1 MYHTNIQTL
10 KLVLLFCFVLA
21 ATGSRRSGRGGRQL
35 DLDAIVEG
43 RLSNHVIGE
52 RQSRMLAAAA
62 GDPANATISDASLP
76 ANSTS
81 ELSSSNKTVKLIDE
95 EEESM
100 QKHASFVS
108 HYGNEDEM
116 PSLSKSIDN
125 LDQLIG
131 TSARVINTDRYPA
144 GSAMMPISYPLNAVY
159 PNEDRILA
167 ALINQAAGNI
177 VSGQPG
183 DLSAVQSNP
192 TPIYASSADKPL
204 PDNPSGSSGGSSGGL
219 GSFLSG
225 NTNKKKPFASIGS
238 SIQNFAA
245 SLFPNRVTNKFI
257 KRKQSGQSV
266 GNQLDY
272 ASFASECM

>member
-1 MYHTNIQTL
+1 MYQTL
-10 KLVLLFCFVLA
+10 KLVLLFCFVLQA
-21 ATGSRRSGRGGRQL
+21 NCSRRSGRGGRQL

-52 RQSRMLAAAA
+52 RQSRML
-62 GDPANATISDASLP
+62 GSSTNVTISDATVNNP
-76 ANSTS
+76 DNSTDDLNDS
-81 ELSSSNKTVKLIDE
+81 PNPLISTSNKTAKLID

-108 HYGNEDEM
+108 HYGDE
-116 PSLSKSIDN
+116 SSGLGKSIEN

-131 TSARVINTDRYPA
+131 TSARVINTDRYPQA
-144 GSAMMPISYPLNAVY
+144 SSMIPVSYLNPIYPT
-159 PNEDRILA
+159 EDKILA
-167 ALINQAAGNI
+167 ALINQAASNI
-177 VSGQPG
+177 VTGQPGG

-204 PDNPSGSSGGSSGGL
+204 PDNPSSL
-219 GSFLSG
+219 GSFLGGSA
-225 NTNKKKPFASIGS
+225 NKKKPFASIGS

-257 KRKQSGQSV
+257 KRKQSGQPAN
-266 GNQLDY
+266 NQLDY

>member
-1 MYHTNIQTL
+1 MYQTL
-10 KLVLLFCFVLA
+10 KLILFFCFVLA
-21 ATGSRRSGRGGRQL
+21 ANCSRRSGRGGRQL
-35 DLDAIVEG
+35 DLDAILEG

-52 RQSRMLAAAA
+52 RQSRML
-62 GDPANATISDASLP
+62 GSEVNATTVSDARQI
-76 ANSTS
+76 ANSTG
-81 ELSSSNKTVKLIDE
+81 ELGSSNKTAKLIE

-108 HYGNEDEM
+108 HYGSEDELSGS
-116 PSLSKSIDN
+116 SLKKSIEN

-131 TSARVINTDRYPA
+131 TSARVINTDHYPQA
-144 GSAMMPISYPLNAVY
+144 SAMMPVSYLNPIY
-159 PNEDRILA
+159 PTEDKILA

-177 VSGQPG
+177 VSGQAAG
-183 DLSAVQSNP
+183 DLSAMQSNP

-204 PDNPSGSSGGSSGGL
+204 PDNPSGGL
-219 GSFLSG
+219 SSFLGG
-225 NTNKKKPFASIGS
+225 NANKKKPFASIGS

-257 KRKQSGQSV
+257 KRKQSGQPA